1 MAEIA
6 EIRKR
11 LDALGKRRARIDA
24 DEAKLM
30 EETEKLLREAHGVI
44 PVSEAAKRLRIHRT
58 TVYRV
63 YRPHA
68 A

>member
-1 MAEIA
+1 VAEVA
-6 EIRKR
+6 DIRRR
-11 LDALGKRRARIDA
+11 LDSLGRRRARIDA

-30 EETEKLLREAHGVI
+30 AETEELLREARGIV